1 MTGVGKPTLAVAMG
15 LSSEKSLD
23 LLTSFNS
30 LLGHRNQRRSHNQN
44 LRDRRIDY

>member
-30 LLGHRNQRRSHNQN
+30 LLGRRNQRRSPLHP
-44 LRDRRIDY
+44 LVDC